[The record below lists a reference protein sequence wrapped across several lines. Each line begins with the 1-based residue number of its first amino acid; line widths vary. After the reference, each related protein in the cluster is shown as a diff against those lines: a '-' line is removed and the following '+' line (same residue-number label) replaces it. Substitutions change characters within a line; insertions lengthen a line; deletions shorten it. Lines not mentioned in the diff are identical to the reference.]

1 MSTVPDDRQYTADHE
16 WVVTDGSILTV
27 GVTQYA
33 ADALGDVVYVDHP
46 AVGSTIAAGAIV
58 GEVESTKSVGEIFAP
73 VSGTV
78 TETNQA
84 VVDDPELI
92 NRDPY
97 GEGWLFKVES
107 TDTPELLDATAYTAL
122 IGQ

>member
-1 MSTVPDDRQYTADHE
+1 MSDIPADLHYTSDHE
-16 WVVTDGSILTV
+16 WVRTNGSLLTV
-27 GVTQYA
+27 GITAYA

-46 AVGSTIAAGAIV
+46 AVGSTVTAGAIV

-97 GEGWLFKVES
+97 GEGWLFTVE
-107 TDTPELLDATAYTAL
+107 TTEQPELMDADAYRAL
-122 IGQ
+122 IGE

>member
-1 MSTVPDDRQYTADHE
+1 MSDIPADLHYTSDHE
-16 WVVTDGSILTV
+16 WVRVNGSLLTV
-27 GVTQYA
+27 GITAYA
-33 ADALGDVVYVDHP
+33 ADSLGDVVYVDHP
-46 AVGSTIAAGAIV
+46 AVGSSVTAGAIV

-97 GEGWLFKVES
+97 GDGWLFTVES
-107 TDTPELLDATAYTAL
+107 PDQPELMDADAYRAL
-122 IGQ
+122 IGE

>member
-1 MSTVPDDRQYTADHE
+1 MSDIPADLHYTSDHE
-16 WVVTDGSILTV
+16 WVRTNGSLLTV
-27 GVTQYA
+27 GITAYA

-46 AVGSTIAAGAIV
+46 AVGSTITAGAIV

-97 GEGWLFKVES
+97 GEGWLFTVE
-107 TDTPELLDATAYTAL
+107 TTEQPELMDANAYRAL
-122 IGQ
+122 IGE

>member
-1 MSTVPDDRQYTADHE
+1 MSDIPADLHYTSDHE
-16 WVVTDGSILTV
+16 WVRSNGSLLTV
-27 GVTQYA
+27 GITAYA

-46 AVGSTIAAGAIV
+46 AVGSSVTAGAIV

-97 GEGWLFKVES
+97 GEGWLFTVE
-107 TDTPELLDATAYTAL
+107 TTEQPELMDADAYRAL
-122 IGQ
+122 IGE

>member
-1 MSTVPDDRQYTADHE
+1 MSDIPADLHYTSDHE
-16 WVVTDGSILTV
+16 WVRTNGSLLTV
-27 GVTQYA
+27 GITAYA

-46 AVGSTIAAGAIV
+46 AVGSSVTAGAIV

-97 GEGWLFKVES
+97 GEGWLFTVE
-107 TDTPELLDATAYTAL
+107 TTEQPELMDANAYRAL
-122 IGQ
+122 IGE

>member
-1 MSTVPDDRQYTADHE
+1 MSDVPAHLHYTADHE
-16 WVVTDGSILTV
+16 WVQADGDSLKIGITR
-27 GVTQYA
+27 YA

-46 AVGSTIAAGAIV
+46 AVGSSVQAGAIV
-58 GEVESTKSVGEIFAP
+58 GEVESTKSVGEIFSP
-73 VSGTV
+73 VTGTV
-78 TETNQA
+78 VETNQA

-97 GEGWLFKVES
+97 GEGWLFRVDTTES
-107 TDTPELLDATAYTAL
+107 PELMDADAYTAL

>member
-1 MSTVPDDRQYTADHE
+1 MSDVPAHLHYTKDHE
-16 WVVTDGSILTV
+16 WISVDGDHFTV
-27 GVTQYA
+27 GITQYA

-73 VSGTV
+73 AAGEVV
-78 TETNQA
+78 EVNQA
-84 VVDDPELI
+84 VVDDPALI

-97 GEGWLFKVES
+97 GEGWLFKVTAS
-107 TDTPELLDATAYTAL
+107 DTSGFLDADAYRQL
-122 IGQ
+122 IGE

>member
-1 MSTVPDDRQYTADHE
+1 MSHVPDHLHYTSDHE
-16 WVVTDGSILTV
+16 WVHADSGILTV
-27 GVTQYA
+27 GITQYA

-46 AVGSTIAAGAIV
+46 AVGSALAAGAVV
-58 GEVESTKSVGEIFAP
+58 GEVESTKSVGEIFSP

-107 TDTPELLDATAYTAL
+107 ADTPDLMDHTAYRAL
-122 IGQ
+122 IGE

>member
-1 MSTVPDDRQYTADHE
+1 MSDVPANLHYTKDHE
-16 WVVTDGSILTV
+16 WIAVDGDQFTV
-27 GVTQYA
+27 GITQYA

-73 VSGTV
+73 AAGEVLEV
-78 TETNQA
+78 NQA
-84 VVDDPELI
+84 VVDDPALI

-97 GEGWLFKVES
+97 GEGWLFKV
-107 TDTPELLDATAYTAL
+107 TAGDTSGFLDADAYRQL
-122 IGQ
+122 IGE

>member
-1 MSTVPDDRQYTADHE
+1 MSDIPADLHYTSDHE
-16 WVVTDGSILTV
+16 WVRANGSLLTV
-27 GVTQYA
+27 GITAYA

-46 AVGSTIAAGAIV
+46 AVGSSVTAGAIV

-78 TETNQA
+78 TETNPA

-97 GEGWLFKVES
+97 GEGWLFTVE
-107 TDTPELLDATAYTAL
+107 TTEQPELMDADAYRAL
-122 IGQ
+122 IGE

>member
-1 MSTVPDDRQYTADHE
+1 MSTVPDDRQYTSDHE

>member
-1 MSTVPDDRQYTADHE
+1 MSDIPADLHYTSDHE
-16 WVVTDGSILTV
+16 WVRSNGSLLTV
-27 GVTQYA
+27 GITAYA

-46 AVGSTIAAGAIV
+46 AVGSSVTAGAIV

-97 GEGWLFKVES
+97 GEGWLFTVE
-107 TDTPELLDATAYTAL
+107 TTEQPELMEADAYRAL
-122 IGQ
+122 IGE

>member
-1 MSTVPDDRQYTADHE
+1 MSDIPADLHYTSDHE
-16 WVVTDGSILTV
+16 WVRVNGSLLTV
-27 GVTQYA
+27 GITAYA
-33 ADALGDVVYVDHP
+33 ADSLGDVVYVDHP
-46 AVGSTIAAGAIV
+46 AVGSSVTAGAIV

-97 GEGWLFKVES
+97 GDGWLFTVES
-107 TDTPELLDATAYTAL
+107 SDQPELMDADAYRAL
-122 IGQ
+122 IGE

>member
-1 MSTVPDDRQYTADHE
+1 MSDIPADLHYTSDHE
-16 WVVTDGSILTV
+16 WVRTNGSLLTV
-27 GVTQYA
+27 GITAYA

-46 AVGSTIAAGAIV
+46 AVGSSVTAGAIV

-97 GEGWLFKVES
+97 GEGWLFTVE
-107 TDTPELLDATAYTAL
+107 TTEQPELMDADAYRAL
-122 IGQ
+122 IGE

>member
-1 MSTVPDDRQYTADHE
+1 MSDIPADLHYTSDHE
-16 WVVTDGSILTV
+16 WVRANGSLLTV
-27 GVTQYA
+27 GITAYA

-46 AVGSTIAAGAIV
+46 GG
-58 GEVESTKSVGEIFAP
+58 GLECDRRRHCRRGGSTKSVGEIFAP

-97 GEGWLFKVES
+97 GEGWLFTVE
-107 TDTPELLDATAYTAL
+107 TTEQPELMDADAYRAL
-122 IGQ
+122 IGE

>member
-1 MSTVPDDRQYTADHE
+1 MSDIPADLHYTSDHE
-16 WVVTDGSILTV
+16 WVRTNGSLLTV
-27 GVTQYA
+27 GITAYA

-46 AVGSTIAAGAIV
+46 AVGSSVSAGAIV

-97 GEGWLFKVES
+97 GEGWLFTVE
-107 TDTPELLDATAYTAL
+107 TTEQPELMDADAYRAL
-122 IGQ
+122 IGE